1 MTKICPKCNTEN
13 SDSSG
18 FCQNCGT
25 KLKESVTAP
34 SENKKPK
41 GGASGWWSKQS
52 SGGKAAIM
60 LVGVCVIGLIVIVG
74 LAGMISSDKTTTTS
88 SSSPSSSS
96 VSTSSQLAGNIT
108 VLSSSGRRD
117 SIGNYIVSGE
127 VQNNYNTDKKYVE
140 ISGTGYDS
148 TGKVVATH
156 TTYASLE
163 SIPAGGTSPF
173 TLYLDDENDQ
183 ISTYKLQAQA

>member
-1 MTKICPKCNTEN
+1 MTKICPNCNKVN
-13 SDSSG
+13 VDSAG

-34 SENKKPK
+34 SKNKETKS
-41 GGASGWWSKQS
+41 GASGWWSKQS

-60 LVGVCVIGLIVIVG
+60 LVGVCVLGLIVIVG

-88 SSSPSSSS
+88 SSSPS
-96 VSTSSQLAGNIT
+96 VSTSSQPTGNIT
-108 VLSSSGRRD
+108 VLSSSARRD

-140 ISGTGYDS
+140 ISGIGYDS

-156 TTYASLE
+156 TTYASLD

-183 ISTYKLQAQA
+183 ITTYKLQAQT